1 MAFNAIYTSMASLE
15 TSTQKLDTIAQ
26 NLANT
31 NTEGYASVQTNAI
44 ALRYQGQSAIP
55 GGDVVSVGENVD
67 TQAGSFKR
75 TGSPFD
81 VAVKGGWLVAQ
92 TPGSQ
97 VALTRNGSL
106 AIGANGLLT
115 TASGDLL
122 LGSNGTPISLPQLRS
137 MTVSSNGEISG
148 IAAASTADTP
158 QVFGRLMLAATPASG
173 SLVPMGDTLYGLPS
187 GQTKPTVA
195 ANAQVEQGYL
205 ENSNVNSVKSMID
218 LISTQRSYGLD
229 TQVVT
234 TSSQTASALNQVLMA

>member
-31 NTEGYASVQTNAI
+31 NTEGYASVQTNAV
-44 ALRYQGQSAIP
+44 ALSYRGDSAIP
-55 GGDVVSVGENVD
+55 GADVVSVGENAD
-67 TQAGSFKR
+67 TQAGSFKH

-92 TPGSQ
+92 TPGGRTG
-97 VALTRNGSL
+97 LTRNGSL
-106 AIGANGLLT
+106 AISSTGLLT
-115 TASGDLL
+115 TASGDLV
-122 LGSNGTPISLPQLRS
+122 LGSNGTPISLPQLKS
-137 MTVSSNGEISG
+137 LTVSSNGEISG
-148 IAAASTADTP
+148 IAAASTTNSP
-158 QVFGRLMLAATPASG
+158 QVFGRLMLASTPASG
-173 SLVPMGDTLYGLPS
+173 SLVPMGNTLYGLPA

-205 ENSNVNSVKSMID
+205 EDSNVNSVKSMID
-218 LISTQRSYGLD
+218 LISTQRGYSLD